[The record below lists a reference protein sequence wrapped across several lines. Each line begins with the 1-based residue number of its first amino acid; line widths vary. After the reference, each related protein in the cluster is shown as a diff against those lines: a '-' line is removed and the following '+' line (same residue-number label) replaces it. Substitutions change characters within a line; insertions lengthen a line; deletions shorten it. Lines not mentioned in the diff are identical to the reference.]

1 MDKLKS
7 KFNPL
12 FFQASLAAGGVAL
25 MPFNFLQFGIPHEKG
40 LIKFSDII
48 WNQLSMI
55 QSLFYGLLVSVMLI
69 SVIVHFVLTSVFIV
83 MMVGWIRERVPVKKL
98 MSDPYRNVTIFPI
111 IGSLA
116 MSANVLWAPTG
127 FFLPVVSGGLQSLMM
142 PSLVFFFG
150 LWIVAFTLQFK
161 VLKSWFSKG
170 IDFKKYNFV
179 WLLDVFAFGLVSLTG
194 SGIAITSGNENI
206 AALASIATSVAIAF
220 GFVLLIVKL
229 IHLIASLF
237 RVRKLPDAPLLPA
250 FFLVIPITC
259 LYGLST
265 YRLMGYYSKLYHFS
279 LESMQPLIL
288 NLSYAIT
295 ALWLVSTVYL
305 IRVYL
310 INHFLDSKYAAT
322 QWGMV

>member
-1 MDKLKS
+1 MEKLKS

-48 WNQLSMI
+48 WNQLSMM
-55 QSLFYGLLVSVMLI
+55 QSFFYGVLIAVMLI
-69 SVIVHFVLTSVFIV
+69 SVIIHFVLSSVFIV
-83 MMVGWIRERVPVKKL
+83 MMVGWIRERSSMIEL

-127 FFLPVVSGGLQSLMM
+127 FFIPVVSGGLQSLMM
-142 PSLVFFFG
+142 PSLVFFLG
-150 LWIVAFTLQFK
+150 LWIVALVLQFK
-161 VLKSWFSKG
+161 VLKSWFAKA
-170 IDFKKYNFV
+170 IDFKKFNFV

-194 SGIAITSGNENI
+194 SGIAITTGNENI
-206 AALASIATSVAIAF
+206 ATLASMATIVTILF
-220 GFVLLIVKL
+220 GFVLLLAKL
-229 IHLIASLF
+229 VHLIATLLQA
-237 RVRKLPDAPLLPA
+237 RKLPDAPLLPA

-288 NLSYAIT
+288 NLSYVIA

>member
-1 MDKLKS
+1 MEKLKS

-25 MPFNFLQFGIPHEKG
+25 MPFNFLQFGIPHGKG
-40 LIKFSDII
+40 LIKISDIV
-48 WNQLSMI
+48 WTQFSAI
-55 QSLFYGLLVSVMLI
+55 QSLFYGVLIAVMLI
-69 SVIVHFVLTSVFIV
+69 AVLVHFILTIIFFA
-83 MMVGWIRERVPVKKL
+83 MMIGWIREKTSMNEL

-127 FFLPVVSGGLQSLMM
+127 FFIPAISGGMQSLMM
-142 PSLVFFFG
+142 PSFVFFVG
-150 LWIVAFTLQFK
+150 LWILAIILQFK
-161 VLKSWFSKG
+161 VLKSWVSKS

-194 SGIAITSGNENI
+194 SGIAITSGNVNI
-206 AALASIATSVAIAF
+206 ATIASLATILTIGF
-220 GFVLLIVKL
+220 GFSLLNAKL
-229 IHLIASLF
+229 VHLIAMLLKAK
-237 RVRKLPDAPLLPA
+237 KLPDAPLLPA

-265 YRLMGYYSKLYHFS
+265 YRLMGYYSKLYNFS
-279 LESMQPLIL
+279 LEGIQPLIM
-288 NLSYAIT
+288 NLSYVIA
-295 ALWLVSTVYL
+295 AFWLISTVYL
-305 IRVYL
+305 IRTYL
-310 INHFLDSKYAAT
+310 VNHFLDSKYAAT